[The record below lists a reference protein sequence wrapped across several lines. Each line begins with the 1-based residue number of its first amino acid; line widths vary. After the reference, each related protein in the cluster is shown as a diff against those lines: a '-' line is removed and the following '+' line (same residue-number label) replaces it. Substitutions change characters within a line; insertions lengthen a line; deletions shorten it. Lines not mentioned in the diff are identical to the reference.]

1 MYVDSFQYCLSSVD
15 LSLDQQ
21 LNSDSNFQLKK
32 FAWPSTPQRKVGEV
46 PAMGSFLLNGA
57 FLMDLIKDHVYKK
70 NFRGDYFAIKTT
82 WR

>member
-32 FAWPSTPQRKVGEV
+32 SAWPSTPQRKVGEV

-57 FLMDLIKDHVYKK
+57 FLWISLKIMFTKK
-70 NFRGDYFAIKTT
+70 ILGGIILP
-82 WR
+82 